1 MLGTYLAESA
11 LDSTYT
17 PKIQAKYYKDG
28 QYFDANQN
36 PVSSPYAQPN
46 WLQRTIS
53 PTARGIA
60 SYNTQMAQSP
70 LDAHMAES
78 NRMYT
83 PTYANTQNQASAY
96 GATGAPG
103 IIGTTGANTDINTA
117 NYNLNESNAVLGR
130 QPTTIA
136 TGNQQA
142 VNSLSQSVNNDPM
155 AIRLARNELAGK
167 LGRQPTD
174 LETQAYISGSNRNM
188 AQSEY
193 ESSPYNAASN
203 LIGAKGN
210 FASAPNRAGTDY
222 YNSIAANIASRHP
235 SPLGYISNTI
245 NSDGSESGPTVNPMG
260 ISPWKEK
267 IMQMNNMNGGD
278 NTATLSTGRRI
289 GYTAQPTTET
299 ATNPTGIIG
308 QTDSGTPI
316 DEAAQDRID
325 RHNKAVDASHKSTTA
340 DVDSQVAE
348 HQAQIADLKKQK
360 AVLQSQ
366 HASSGLIPNIGRMI
380 GAGPSDAYDSANP
393 RYYRKIMGANDQFN
407 TLLGK
412 GAGWLKNQLW
422 SGE

>member
-17 PKIQAKYYKDG
+17 PQIQAKYYKDG

-36 PVSSPYAQPN
+36 LVSSPYAQPN

-70 LDAHMAES
+70 LDAQMAES

-83 PTYANTQNQASAY
+83 PTYANTQNQARAY
-96 GATGAPG
+96 GANGTSG
-103 IIGTTGANTDINTA
+103 ILGTTAANTDINTA
-117 NYNLNESNAVLGR
+117 NYNLNESNAALTR

-203 LIGAKGN
+203 LIGAQGN

-245 NSDGSESGPTVNPMG
+245 NPDGSESGPSINPMG
-260 ISPWKEK
+260 ISPSIEK
-267 IMQMNNMNGGD
+267 LMQMSDMANGQ
-278 NTATLSTGRRI
+278 NTDTLPSGMKI
-289 GYTAQPTTET
+289 QYNKSPQTES
-299 ATNPTGIIG
+299 ATNPTDIIG
-308 QTDSGTPI
+308 KTDGSQVGPNDYDPVTGYYG
-316 DEAAQDRID
+316 EAANEARD

-340 DVDSQVAE
+340 GVDSQVAE
-348 HQAQIADLKKQK
+348 HQAKIADLKNQK
-360 AVLQSQ
+360 AALESQ
-366 HASSGLIPNIGRMI
+366 HARSGLIP
-380 GAGPSDAYDSANP
+380 
-393 RYYRKIMGANDQFN
+393 
-407 TLLGK
+407 LLGRTAMELPGSRLTRYVGSK
-412 GAGWLKNQLW
+412 LPAAGHWLYNNLW
-422 SGE
+422 DNP